1 MDKSWINHRPSIV
14 YCLLPL
20 KLSNDLHHH
29 RKTIPLETEFPSSTT
44 VKLVIILKSD
54 LIRGRTFELFDRAVL
69 STIKQKRKKRK
80 ISCSSLIWRATVPRI
95 SSRRAIVTLYR
106 FTRGQHWHSTP
117 GIVGYFS
124 YCLSSFN
131 IKFLRATRRLSRAL
145 IAGTGRNFRFRNCEN
160 VQWTQSGYFS
170 SSIIRETK
178 ERSRSRSLFLETITA
193 LLFFHGREIFRFLSQ
208 LPQST
213 QAAAKYHP
221 PWKNSILLSLHRDK
235 GSPRY
240 GAHEYLEKLR
250 KNSAPLRGRNRT
262 WRDVTFTIQC
272 NLNAIRGE
280 GNSPLPPEF
289 EFLSR

>member
-69 STIKQKRKKRK
+69 CTIKQKRKKRK

-124 YCLSSFN
+124 YCLSN

-170 SSIIRETK
+170 SSMERQLYTK
-178 ERSRSRSLFLETITA
+178 RKKDRVRVHSFWKP
-193 LLFFHGREIFRFLSQ
+193 LFFSFTAEKSFDSCHNCHNLRKPLRNIILRGKTRYFFHFIAIKVRLDTG
-208 LPQST
+208 LMNI
-213 QAAAKYHP
+213 
-221 PWKNSILLSLHRDK
+221 WKNYVKIL
-235 GSPRY
+235 PRRED
-240 GAHEYLEKLR
+240 GTE
-250 KNSAPLRGRNRT
+250 
-262 WRDVTFTIQC
+262 RDVT
-272 NLNAIRGE
+272 
-280 GNSPLPPEF
+280 
-289 EFLSR
+289 

>member
-1 MDKSWINHRPSIV
+1 MLITVKIIKR
-14 YCLLPL
+14 
-20 KLSNDLHHH
+20 
-29 RKTIPLETEFPSSTT
+29 FAPSSQNYSSRNRIPQLYYRET
-44 VKLVIILKSD
+44 SD
-54 LIRGRTFELFDRAVL
+54 YPQIRFNSRSYVRAL
-69 STIKQKRKKRK
+69 RSSCAFHDKTKKKKKRK

-170 SSIIRETK
+170 SSIIHETK
-178 ERSRSRSLFLETITA
+178 ERSRSRSFFLETITA

-250 KNSAPLRGRNRT
+250 KNSAPPRGRNRT

-280 GNSPLPPEF
+280 GNSPLPSEF

>member
-1 MDKSWINHRPSIV
+1 MLITVKIIKR
-14 YCLLPL
+14 
-20 KLSNDLHHH
+20 
-29 RKTIPLETEFPSSTT
+29 FAPSS
-44 VKLVIILKSD
+44 
-54 LIRGRTFELFDRAVL
+54 
-69 STIKQKRKKRK
+69 QNY
-80 ISCSSLIWRATVPRI
+80 
-95 SSRRAIVTLYR
+95 SSRNRIPQLYYRETSDYPQIRFNSRSYVRALRSSCAFHDKTKKKKKKNQLLLVNLTGNGTENIIASSDRHR
-106 FTRGQHWHSTP
+106 FIRGQHWHSTP

-250 KNSAPLRGRNRT
+250 KNSAPPRGRNRT